1 MYRYE
6 TNIGNGVTSIEFDR
20 KDIDMNK
27 MAVTT
32 LEVYICMYLALN
44 VYIYL

>member
-1 MYRYE
+1 MTNVITTRYE

-32 LEVYICMYLALN
+32 LEVYMLVRTCAS
-44 VYIYL
+44 